1 MKKKKEVGIEQN
13 WRDIQAF
20 KKVKCSNPKG
30 YLVFKARVPRFIND
44 NQTTLFQTV
53 YFVESS

>member
-1 MKKKKEVGIEQN
+1 MKKKEFEPN

-30 YLVFKARVPRFIND
+30 NLVFRAFVPRYKND
-44 NQTTLFQTV
+44 NWTTLFQTV
-53 YFVESS
+53 YFVESK

>member
-1 MKKKKEVGIEQN
+1 MKKEKEPN

-20 KKVKCSNPKG
+20 KKVKCFNPKG
-30 YLVFKARVPRFIND
+30 HLFLKARVPRFIND

-53 YFVESS
+53 YFVESK